1 MLGAGVAD
9 DGMAPFV
16 FGVDAEDAL
25 GDVGLGDGAFLAR
38 IGHSPNVVGQKLG
51 AILELEGLTP
61 LGLAELGA
69 TELVGTALRQLVAHS
84 LEAAILA
91 LAAVLLA
98 LRLAALDMTGVKPS
112 TGFELTSWS

>member
-1 MLGAGVAD
+1 MLGAKVAD
-9 DGMAPFV
+9 DGIAPFV
-16 FGVDAEDAL
+16 FGVDANDTL
-25 GDVGLGDGAFLAR
+25 GDVGDGAFLAR
-38 IGHSPNVVGQKLG
+38 IGHSPNVVGRKFG

-61 LGLAELGA
+61 LGLEELGA

-112 TGFELTSWS
+112 SGLELTSWP